1 MNNLSLSS
9 INTRSSQDHYE
20 FPTIR
25 DSIFY
30 YEDLMGPQLEEKE
43 IITILNEECHLSFAM
58 NTIFD
63 ETMLRNNHT
72 IENKDRELK
81 IKQLLE
87 SIDAFQIDLG
97 DDNQTF

>member
-9 INTRSSQDHYE
+9 INTRSSQDRFE

-30 YEDLMGPQLEEKE
+30 YEDLMGPQTKEKE
-43 IITILNEECHLSFAM
+43 IITTLNEECNPSFAM

-72 IENKDRELK
+72 IENKERELK

-87 SIDAFQIDLG
+87 SID
-97 DDNQTF
+97 TFHKEDPNDF